1 MQRVTAPGIS
11 SAEWRWVIIFSGL
24 LVAITL
30 LPYAWAFASDSPNDN
45 WQFMGMLPNPQDGA
59 TYLSKIGEGAR
70 GDWLFTLA
78 YTSEPNTGAAI
89 NEFYLWLGQMSRILH
104 LSPLLM
110 YHISRLV
117 TGFIMYISIYHLG
130 SVIWPRL
137 RPRRLFF
144 GLIAVG
150 SGLGWLALIFLSRSA
165 GGSVDAQLLPTDFSI
180 PESIPFFATYVNP
193 HFPLAIALIALLA
206 ATFVMVFRPG
216 FHTEPNFTNGGA
228 SVALVSIALSI
239 VQPQGWVPI
248 AGALCVYIVVL
259 TLRSRRIPQ
268 LELSWVLLVILPA
281 IPFFLYYYAVVRDN
295 DALRVWNA
303 QNTTPSPLPLNYIM
317 GFGLLLIVA
326 LPGLWR
332 GVRRFERDGDRFML
346 IWFVVNVVALYAPLS
361 LQRRLAIGLIIP
373 IVYFAVRALEDSWFN
388 WVSPKWRD
396 PALIALFV
404 FIIPSNVLSLGIPLF
419 GILKPSAGIQNW
431 QLLPADYS
439 AAIQWLRD
447 DAIRNQVVL
456 APPRVSLWIPA
467 YSYQRVVYGHPFE
480 TLNAAAKLKEVNDW
494 YAGNNCSELIQKY
507 RVRYVLSGDF
517 KTLTMDD
524 ASGACVKTLQLDPPV
539 VTFGS
544 VSIYEIR

>member
-30 LPYAWAFASDSPNDN
+30 LPYAWAFASDSPSDN

-59 TYLSKIGEGAR
+59 TYLAKIGEGAR

-78 YTSEPNTGAAI
+78 YTSEPHAGAAI
-89 NEFYLWLGQMSRILH
+89 NEFYLWLGHLSRILG

-110 YHISRLV
+110 YHLSRLV
-117 TGFIMYISIYHLG
+117 TGFVMYISIYHLG

-150 SGLGWLALIFLSRSA
+150 SGLGWLALIFLSRSP
-165 GGSVDAQLLPTDFSI
+165 GGSVDAQFLPTDFSI
-180 PESIPFFATYVNP
+180 PESIPFFSTFVNP

-216 FHTEPNFTNGGA
+216 FNIEPNFTNGGA
-228 SVALVSIALSI
+228 SVALVSIALCI

-248 AGALCVYIVVL
+248 AGALCVYILIL

-281 IPFFLYYYAVVRDN
+281 IPFFLYYYAVIRDN
-295 DALRVWNA
+295 GAMRAWNA
-303 QNTTPSPLPLNYIM
+303 QNLTPSPLPFNYIM
-317 GFGLLLIVA
+317 GFGLLLVVA

-332 GVRRFERDGDRFML
+332 GVRRFERDGDRLML
-346 IWFVVNVVALYAPLS
+346 IWFVVNVIALYVPFS

-396 PALIALFV
+396 AALVALFV
-404 FIIPSNVLSLGIPLF
+404 FIIPSNVLSLSIPLF

-431 QLLPADYS
+431 QLLPADYN

-447 DAIRNQVVL
+447 DAVQNQVVL

-467 YSYQRVVYGHPFE
+467 YAYQRVVYGHPFE

-494 YAGNNCSELIQKY
+494 YTGKNCGELLREY
-507 RVRYVLSGDF
+507 HVRYVLSGDF
-517 KTLTMDD
+517 GALAMDD
-524 ASGACVKTLQLDPPV
+524 ASDACLKTQQLDPPV
-539 VTFGS
+539 ATFGN
-544 VSIYEIR
+544 VSIYEVR